1 MDSESM
7 SRSST
12 KDLSAVTSAAST
24 PATSSTISAS
34 PFWMSSLLTENPFL
48 LASPAGWSHRSLGLR
63 SRQPDD
69 LSRVGQAGP
78 EADEQRHVTAAHLSR
93 RAHVVQREGDRS
105 GRGVAGVH
113 DVTRD
118 HEVF

>member
-12 KDLSAVTSAAST
+12 KDFSTVTSSAAT

-48 LASPAGWSHRSLGLR
+48 HALDGWNGCPVPPEHCWGPT
-63 SRQPDD
+63 SRAPDD
-69 LSRVGQAGP
+69 LPRVGQART
-78 EADEQRHVTAAHLSR
+78 EAHEQHHVPAGDLACR
-93 RAHVVQREGDRS
+93 PHVVERHRDR
-105 GRGVAGVH
+105 GG
-113 DVTRD
+113 
-118 HEVF
+118 

>member
-12 KDLSAVTSAAST
+12 KDLSTVTSAAST

-48 LASPAGWSHRSLGLR
+48 LLASPAGWSHRSLDVR
-63 SRQPDD
+63 SRQSDD
-69 LSRVGQAGP
+69 LSRVGQARS
-78 EADEQRHVTAAHLSR
+78 EADEQRHVTAAHLTR
-93 RAHVVQREGDRS
+93 GAHVVERERDGS
-105 GRGVAGVH
+105 GRGVAG
-113 DVTRD
+113 
-118 HEVF
+118 